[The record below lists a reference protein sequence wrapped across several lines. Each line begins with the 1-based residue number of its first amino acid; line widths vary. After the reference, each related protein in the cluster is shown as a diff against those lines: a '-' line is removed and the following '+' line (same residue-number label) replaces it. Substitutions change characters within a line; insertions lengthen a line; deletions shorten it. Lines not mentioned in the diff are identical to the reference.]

1 MAKIDVYE
9 AGCRIEGLAAT
20 MDLIM
25 EDLSD
30 EISAATKYPKDGDS
44 GIFWLLTCRM
54 SGTYYPALNYVSN
67 SLLALCRKLQET
79 GT

>member
-9 AGCRIEGLAAT
+9 AGCCIEGLAAT

-25 EDLSD
+25 EDMSN
-30 EISAATKYPKDGDS
+30 EISATEKYLKDGDS
-44 GIFWLLTCRM
+44 SIFCLLACRM

>member
-9 AGCRIEGLAAT
+9 AGCCIEGLAAT

-67 SLLALCRKLQET
+67 SLLSLCRKLQET